1 MAAAKKL
8 PSGSWRCLVYGYT
21 DSNNKRHYKSF
32 TANTKKEAERLAAN
46 YAVDK
51 QESIAIPEYILSE
64 VVEAYCNLKSNVL
77 SPSTLQDID
86 SVLDTLMSK
95 KRDTILKLHPYAIT
109 PPAAENGR
117 WQTCYKNEKGKRKNI
132 KAQSKEELLDKLIPI
147 YFTNSHLDKLTFYG
161 LYEEW
166 LEYKATVTNSSNTI
180 KRHKQHYRK
189 YFEPSVLHEMKVKKI
204 DELLLEQECNRIV
217 KDFNLPRKE
226 WCNIKTILNGM
237 YLYAVRKRYITE
249 NPMDK
254 VQIYVKYRQ
263 VVKKTGKTETY
274 NTEELKEL
282 NRYLDKM
289 YTETEDTVFLAVK
302 INFLLG
308 LRVGELTA
316 LRWEDCQDLSH
327 LHIVREE
334 VRNQETNQYEVVD
347 HTKTNRDRFVILV
360 PKAVSILQKIPK
372 QGKYIFMRNGKRI
385 TSRQIAYVLEKFA
398 ERQGVSTKSTHK
410 MRKTYASNLNAN
422 GVPLDCIREMLGH
435 SNLSTTLEYIYNP
448 LTEKETYDLI
458 AKAL

>member
-1 MAAAKKL
+1 MKKN
-8 PSGSWRCLVYGYT
+8 GKT
-21 DSNNKRHYKSF
+21 DNFK
-32 TANTKKEAERLAAN
+32 
-46 YAVDK
+46 
-51 QESIAIPEYILSE
+51 LS
-64 VVEAYCNLKSNVL
+64 L
-77 SPSTLQDID
+77 LQDAVNSGILDVD

-95 KRDTILKLHPYAIT
+95 KRDSILKLHPYAIT
-109 PPAAENGR
+109 PPSTENGR
-117 WQTCYKNEKGKRKNI
+117 WQTCYKDEKGNRKNI
-132 KAQSKEELLDKLIPI
+132 KAQSKEELLDKLIPV
-147 YFTNSHLDKLTFYG
+147 YFANSHIDKLTFNG

-166 LEYKATVTNSSNTI
+166 LSYKAGVTNSSNTI
-180 KRHKQHYRK
+180 KRHRQHYRK
-189 YFEPSVLHEMKVKKI
+189 YFEPSVLHEKKIKRI
-204 DELLLEQECNRIV
+204 DELMLEQECNRIV
-217 KDFNLPRKE
+217 KEFHLSRKE

-237 YLYAVRKRYITE
+237 FTYAVRKRYLAE

-282 NRYLDKM
+282 NQYLDKM
-289 YTETEDTVFLAVK
+289 YAETEDVAFLAVK

-308 LRVGELTA
+308 LRVGELVA
-316 LRWEDCQDLSH
+316 LKWEDCQDPTH

-334 VRNQETNQYEVVD
+334 VRNQETNQYEVVE
-347 HTKTNRDRFVILV
+347 HTKTNRDRFVILI
-360 PKAVSILQKIPK
+360 PKAVSILEKIPK
-372 QGKYIFMRNGKRI
+372 QGKYIFMRDGERI
-385 TSRQIAYVLEKFA
+385 TSRQVAYVLEKFA
-398 ERQGVSTKSTHK
+398 ERQGVRTKSTHK

-458 AKAL
+458 TKAL